1 MMGEDVHSSNITVNP
16 QMFINRRMTNKWLY
30 SDPGTPCS
38 NEKNKLDL
46 YRIYLLNRYL
56 LNTYYVPY
64 TVFGTGPGAINKTD
78 EAVSQ
83 EFIF

>member
-1 MMGEDVHSSNITVNP
+1 ML
-16 QMFINRRMTNKWLY
+16 INRRMTNKWLY

-56 LNTYYVPY
+56 LNIYYVSY
-64 TVFGTGPGAINKTD
+64 TVFGTGPTVINKTD
-78 EAVSQ
+78 EALFQ